1 MIWFTVL
8 IVTICIIRPYIESI
22 SVRRIAS
29 ERKKVS
35 YYKEQ
40 SFFYAL
46 ILLFFVLLLFY
57 FHLSFASF
65 GWNPVYL
72 QTILDSNAY
81 PAIVEYLLLFS
92 FAGFLFIS
100 FMISWMNDHGERIF
114 LEQELP
120 LSVEATVPNT
130 SRERSWWFVYSGVS
144 GVVESIVYFPAF
156 YYFFQTLLFIENTWL
171 LAVVMGFAYFMSQ
184 LAFQRDR
191 LSFQT
196 LLVGT
201 GLAAL
206 YIMTNS
212 IVLILFFYALSF
224 LVYDVYQDDLNYLES
239 KSTLSKRVNRRSQ

>member
-46 ILLFFVLLLFY
+46 ILLFFVLLIFY
-57 FHLSFASF
+57 FNFSFSTF
-65 GWNPVYL
+65 GWNSVYF
-72 QTILDSNAY
+72 QTIQDSHAY
-81 PAIVEYLLLFS
+81 PAVFEYLLLLGFV
-92 FAGFLFIS
+92 GFLFVS
-100 FMISWMNDHGERIF
+100 FMIGWMSDHGERVF

-120 LSVEATVPNT
+120 MSVEATVPT
-130 SRERSWWFVYSGVS
+130 TKKERSWWFTYSGVS
-144 GVVESIVYFPAF
+144 GFVESVVYFPAF
-156 YYFFQTLLFIENTWL
+156 FYFFHTLLLIQNNWL
-171 LAVVMGFAYFMSQ
+171 LAAVMGLAYFMSQ

-196 LLVGT
+196 FLVGT
-201 GLAAL
+201 SLSAL

-212 IVLILFFYALSF
+212 IIFILFFYALSF
-224 LVYDVYQDDLNYLES
+224 LVYDVYQDDLNYKGNHVTKKKMS
-239 KSTLSKRVNRRSQ
+239 